1 MSGMMRGDALKNH
14 VFQHIV
20 QNRTLL
26 ISDTFRKQSLTF
38 GSQTLSK
45 TLSSKTLLLLIAAGS
60 LCLALAVPASADDLR
75 AAYESQVG
83 YALHLLEAGRY
94 GEAEDAAQ
102 TLVAAY
108 PDAPLPYAV
117 RGTAALYVGSI
128 GFARKDFN
136 RIAYESPDPAT
147 LYGEALCDLF
157 AKDTEGA
164 KDRLGELGREPL
176 SEAQKSD
183 VAAAQAYLALLTGD
197 TAGAAALTKQEAGA
211 SGTLAAEVAALALS
225 RTDPKAGAAALAHFL
240 ATTDGVPRVREQDGL
255 RPLFDPA
262 KPLEPNVLTPDLQQ
276 MYADRLNGSIL
287 AAKRA
292 SGEVQPCSG
301 IVDLNPP
308 QTLPAR
314 TALLSY
320 SVDGQMAAMVSQPPY
335 TFTWNTARVAN
346 GTHRVRI
353 EAVDALGNAL
363 TTQTETVRVSN
374 RNGTPA
380 RQLDDLGMMALKA
393 RLWSLLALRPSRKV
407 AEWTLA
413 QQYLTSGDKVNAGTH
428 LENAAALDPAYKN
441 GCSTARALFGP
452 PARLLSLSAGSGN
465 LRQIALTFDDGPSLA
480 KTPALLDAL
489 DEANAPA
496 TFFVVGSRAAE
507 APGLLR
513 RMAKRGDEVENHS
526 FTHPN
531 MNLLLLPEAESEI
544 VRGSVVIQALTGK
557 QPHFF
562 RPPGGNANPAVQR
575 LAQGCG
581 LSVAYWTVDAVHYED
596 LGSPSG
602 LVAYVLAHVHP
613 GSIVLM
619 HNGPEVTALA
629 IPALVAALRA
639 QGYSLVTLAE
649 IAKSQTAMQAKTAP
663 KMKE

>member
-1 MSGMMRGDALKNH
+1 M
-14 VFQHIV
+14 
-20 QNRTLL
+20 
-26 ISDTFRKQSLTF
+26 TF
-38 GSQTLSK
+38 GSKILSF
-45 TLSSKTLLLLIAAGS
+45 AALFC
-60 LCLALAVPASADDLR
+60 LCSALPASADDLR
-75 AAYESQVG
+75 AAYESQAG

-102 TLVAAY
+102 NLVTAY
-108 PDAPLPYAV
+108 PDASLPYAI

-128 GFARKDFN
+128 GFARKDFR
-136 RIAYESPDPAT
+136 RIGSDSPDPVT
-147 LYGEALCDLF
+147 LYGVALCDLF
-157 AKDTEGA
+157 AQNTDGA
-164 KDRLGELGREPL
+164 KDRLGELSREPGL
-176 SEAQKSD
+176 PEAQKSD
-183 VAAAQAYLALLTGD
+183 VAAAQGYLALLSGD
-197 TAGAAALTKQEAGA
+197 TARAASLTKPDAGA
-211 SGTLAAEVAALALS
+211 SGTLASEVSALALA
-225 RTDPKAGAAALAHFL
+225 RTAPSAGAAALAHFL
-240 ATTDGVPRVREQDGL
+240 ATPDGVPRVREQDGL

-262 KPLEPNVLTPDLQQ
+262 KPLEPSVLAPALQG

-287 AAKRA
+287 ASKR
-292 SGEVQPCSG
+292 SVGEIQPCSG

-308 QTLPAR
+308 QTLPAQ

-346 GTHRVRI
+346 GTHRVKM
-353 EAVDALGNAL
+353 EAVDSFGNPL
-363 TTQTETVRVSN
+363 VTQTETVRVAN
-374 RNGTPA
+374 RNGSALHQP
-380 RQLDDLGMMALKA
+380 DDPGMTALWA

-413 QQYLTSGDKVNAGTH
+413 QDFLARGDRVNAASH
-428 LENAAALDPAYKN
+428 LELAAALDPAYKN
-441 GCSTARALFGP
+441 GRSTARALFGP
-452 PARLLSLSAGSGN
+452 PPRLLSLTSGSGK
-465 LRQIALTFDDGPSLA
+465 LKQVALTFDDGPSGA

-489 DEANAPA
+489 DKAKAPA

-507 APGLLR
+507 APEMLR

-562 RPPGGNANPAVQR
+562 RPPGGNANAAVQR
-575 LAQGCG
+575 LAQSYG

-602 LVAYVLAHVHP
+602 LVAYILAHVHP

-619 HNGPEVTALA
+619 HNGPEVTASA
-629 IPALVAALRA
+629 IPALAAALRA
-639 QGYSLVTLAE
+639 RGYSLVTLAKLAE
-649 IAKSQTAMQAKTAP
+649 GQTNTPLKPAV